1 MKEIEHLALLE
12 AERAAELARFRSAL
26 LATGVAGDTD
36 VLLPG
41 PGGPPPPQTL
51 EEAVG
56 TEPPPRGTA
65 EVLAELRR
73 LKSEL
78 GMARRQ
84 TAEQYEAASAL
95 RRQLDGYAT
104 DRETLREVLKGFHR
118 SGAWYQSVTV
128 PAEDYLAW
136 CRRAGL

>member
-36 VLLPG
+36 VLPPG

-65 EVLAELRR
+65 ELRR

-78 GMARRQ
+78 
-84 TAEQYEAASAL
+84 EAAQRIISDQRATAINMNRDAEYSRNGNEAL
-95 RRQLDGYAT
+95 H
-104 DRETLREVLKGFHR
+104 EVLAGFHR
-118 SGAWYQSVTV
+118 SGSFYRSVAV
-128 PAEDYLAW
+128 PVEQYNAW
-136 CRRAGL
+136 CRAAGHVPR